1 MYSVDMDLIS
11 RRSVGLAENGK
22 FHLGFL
28 FLALNFFLFLDPY
41 FCVHCFA
48 AIPMFNKHG

>member
-11 RRSVGLAENGK
+11 RRSVGLSENGK

-28 FLALNFFLFLDPY
+28 SLALLTFFSLS
-41 FCVHCFA
+41 
-48 AIPMFNKHG
+48 